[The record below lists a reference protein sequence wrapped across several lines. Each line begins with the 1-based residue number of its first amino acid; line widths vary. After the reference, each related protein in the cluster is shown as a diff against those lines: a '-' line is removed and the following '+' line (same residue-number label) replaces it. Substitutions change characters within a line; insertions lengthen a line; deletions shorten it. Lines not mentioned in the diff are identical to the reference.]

1 MVPVPQQDKAQ
12 SPTFRLACAFL
23 VDRLEGG
30 AQLVHDSGG
39 ATKWGISQRA
49 YPSLDIE
56 HLTREQAEAI
66 YHRDY
71 WQPLR
76 ADEMPPALALCVF
89 QAGVNMGCNPA
100 ALALQRAA
108 GVAQDGRIGPDTL
121 KAVAGAEQQHLRARF
136 LADCLGY
143 YESTAGRR
151 PILREYL
158 AGWRYRVA
166 LVAGEAGAWSVQR

>member
-1 MVPVPQQDKAQ
+1 MPDVPYSLAFAGAV
-12 SPTFRLACAFL
+12 TFLI
-23 VDRLEGG
+23 DRLEGG
-30 AQLVHDSGG
+30 AARVVDSGG
-39 ATKWGISQRA
+39 ETRWGISKRA
-49 YPSLDIE
+49 YPNVDISA
-56 HLTREQAEAI
+56 LTRDEAVAI

-89 QAGVNMGCNPA
+89 QAGVNVGCNPA